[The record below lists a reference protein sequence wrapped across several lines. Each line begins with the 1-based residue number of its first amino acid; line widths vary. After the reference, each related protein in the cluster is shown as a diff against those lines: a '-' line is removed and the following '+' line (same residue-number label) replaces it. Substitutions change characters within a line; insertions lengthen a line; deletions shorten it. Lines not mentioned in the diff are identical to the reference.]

1 MKCHVSRLYGCLV
14 LVCCLWTCFRLYQD
28 PFASCPTNN
37 ERDICFVTCIFGNSI
52 EEVDHPANVQ
62 WFETRWCH
70 TEFWLVTNLADLPA
84 PGWTKILFDTDPR
97 LSHIVQSRHAKFL
110 GWKVLQPQVQSCK
123 AVIYMDG
130 YLQPKASL
138 SRFQKIAK
146 DVQTSHWGLAQV
158 EQPYYRG
165 STMESILNQLVV
177 DRKDTKEHVQ
187 GTLEWFQQQDD
198 YQDVMTYYLNKYFA
212 YNPRNRNY
220 QELSTFFWEHYTTYG
235 GLWRDQ
241 PLWSYVIHHF
251 NATPLAMTTKGTI
264 TRGGD
269 LFKRGGKLGWDQHI
283 YVNEDGG

>member
-52 EEVDHPANVQ
+52 EEVDHPANVK

-198 YQDVMTYYLNKYFA
+198 YQDVMTYYLNKYFGKEGYHFA
-212 YNPRNRNY
+212 LIAKSGNQTNRCIPLFFCFVLAHSLQSQKSQLSRIIHVFLGTLYDLRGIMERPTSLVLRN
-220 QELSTFFWEHYTTYG
+220 SSF
-235 GLWRDQ
+235 
-241 PLWSYVIHHF
+241 
-251 NATPLAMTTKGTI
+251 
-264 TRGGD
+264 
-269 LFKRGGKLGWDQHI
+269 
-283 YVNEDGG
+283 